1 MRLLAAAVLACC
13 AASTSTLA
21 PSAMAGSCSLHYV
34 AGGDDIAAA
43 HGLSEEQ
50 GYPAK
55 LLNEHLLKAP
65 GAWCKYGEPKNG
77 TTSSS
82 YIKEGQMALA
92 WNREPDL
99 ITLSVGEQNSGIVD
113 ILETCLEDI
122 KKHDFEGAN
131 TCASEALA
139 DLPAYEEL
147 SKNLSTILDNYM
159 LIMSGRPELIVAVV
173 GYPDPY
179 PSFDSAEEH
188 ITELCTPL
196 VDTITNCLTR
206 WEQFPPALELIDQVF
221 KKLNSTLAD
230 EVKQFT
236 EASQGRFVFVNPS
249 SSFSSHCMKMEVDIQ
264 TTVSHNDDVE
274 EEDGEAEFGCS
285 TPWWSEGDVGLEP
298 PTYLAPAESGELLT
312 EMQETTG
319 MGAYPNEEGQS
330 CIAELIWAAVKIKLG
345 VPQAPGQGT
354 CEAKQEGGSG
364 GEGLGEGL
372 GGGSGELAR
381 GAATQAATASVS
393 SPAGVLASPA
403 LDARAATSPARSRA
417 LARKPCARVRK
428 PPYAATSHGSRG
440 VRAARA
446 RPRVKEL
453 PGCASRSRTGHA
465 RRHARRARSR

>member
-1 MRLLAAAVLACC
+1 LTYAPPAV
-13 AASTSTLA
+13 
-21 PSAMAGSCSLHYV
+21 AGSCSLHYV

-77 TTSSS
+77 TTSSA

-113 ILETCLEDI
+113 VLETCLEDI

-159 LIMSGRPELIVAVV
+159 LIMSGRPKLIVAVV

-188 ITELCTPL
+188 VTELCTPL

-264 TTVSHNDDVE
+264 TQVSHGDEVE

-298 PTYLAPAESGELLT
+298 PLYLEPAESGVLIS
-312 EMQETTG
+312 EMQQTTG

-330 CIAELIWAAVKIKLG
+330 CIAELIWEAVKIKLG

-354 CEAKQEGGSG
+354 CEGKQEGSSG

-381 GAATQAATASVS
+381 GAQPPAATAPAS
-393 SPAGVLASPA
+393 SPAGAPAGLSLPVASASRPGRTH
-403 LDARAATSPARSRA
+403 LHARARCAR
-417 LARKPCARVRK
+417 ARKPGRASAFHR
-428 PPYAATSHGSRG
+428 SHGA
-440 VRAARA
+440 RAARA
-446 RPRVKEL
+446 RVRGKGRQ
-453 PGCASRSRTGHA
+453 GCTVSRAGHVPPA
-465 RRHARRARSR
+465 AGSARSH